1 MTQAE
6 MWEDFETGRGP
17 FFKLVRLVMT
27 VAGMVAL
34 FFFGSLALS
43 WPQQAVLGLLM
54 LLLCIWLSRVSD
66 SYLIT
71 LTLMM
76 LSMFATFRYGWWRV
90 SSIIAFFQDPGTR
103 WGPVDV
109 FFIVLLLG
117 AEAYAFGILYLGFL
131 QTVWPLR
138 RAPVAL
144 PDDPDDWPEVDLLI
158 PTYNEPLNVVRY
170 TALASLNI
178 DWPADKLHVYILD
191 DGNREEFRE
200 FAVEAGIGY
209 MTRGDNL
216 QAKAGNINNA
226 LKSLSSPY
234 VAIFDSDHV
243 PTRSFLQ
250 MTVGWFL
257 KDPNLGMLQ
266 TPHHFYSP
274 DPFERNLGQFRVIPN
289 EGELFYGIVQD
300 GNDFWNAAFF
310 CGSCA
315 VLRREALDEIG
326 GIAAETVTEDA
337 HTCLRMQT
345 RGWNTA
351 YINIPQAA
359 GLATERLSAHV
370 KQRIRWARG
379 MIQILRIENPLFAP
393 NLTLPQRLCYFNAMT
408 HFLYA
413 LPRLIFLTAPL
424 IYLIFGFTNVP
435 GYWIMILAYALP
447 HLTLS
452 SVTNSRIQGYHR
464 HSFWNEIYET
474 VLSPYILLPTLTAL
488 FNPKL
493 GKFNV
498 TSKGGLVT
506 RTFFDARIAQ
516 PFIVLLAFNALGLL
530 MVIPRFLHVPGL
542 GWLWD
547 GTHPGTIITNA
558 LWTFFNI
565 VILSVCIAVA
575 REARQTR
582 QHVRITFAAP
592 VRVQMADGRIV
603 PGQTIDVSSG
613 GLAMELLEG
622 MHAEHGQAMKV
633 IFPLRTGDAELPAQ
647 VVGLANGVLRLQF
660 EPLTISEEEMLTM
673 VLFSR
678 ADSWLGWGES
688 REVDQPL
695 KSLGR
700 IIRIAFRGLGM
711 AVSAM
716 VPRRNGKQ
724 GKKASVAAESL
735 TVLLA
740 LCLAGWGAANARAQ
754 TAGAPAQNA
763 PPGADGQTP
772 ATSASQAATPAGG
785 ASQTATPGSAD
796 ETAADATPQAGSFH
810 TETNLF
816 DLGTTGP
823 INLHGTDAYYT
834 LYFAIPQ
841 NQVVKQASMH
851 LYYHFSPSL
860 IPAMSHLKVI
870 LNGTTFATLPVP
882 QTASDGSVIESDVVV
897 PADLL
902 VRNNQLTFEFI
913 GHYAQTCEDS
923 TNSVLW
929 AHVDPNTRIAI
940 AGDLLPLTDDL
951 KHLPLPFFDSQLAKT
966 AAIPI
971 VFGAAPSLKGLEAA
985 GVVASWFGV
994 LGDYRSMRFPVSVGT
1009 LPTGNVVLIAENA
1022 SALPPGL
1029 NLASVESP
1037 LVAVRTNPVDPYGK
1051 VLVVTGGDSD
1061 QTLAAAQALATGY
1074 PGLQGA
1080 TVGITQ
1086 LTLPGKS
1093 NPDDAPRWR
1102 VADNRGRVPLWTG
1115 PAEAMQG
1122 DGGGPL
1128 IAYYKIPPDLFFE
1141 DTQQNVRLHLDYRYN
1156 SIPIGPISS
1165 MQVES
1170 NDAYLGSV
1178 PLAPGKEASRQT
1190 SVGMAIPVVN
1200 LRPFSNSMKFKLT
1213 FQLLKTGNCNSSIPG
1228 NQTGAI
1234 LRSSYIDLEGLPH
1247 WAAMPNLELF
1257 SNAGFP
1263 FTRYADLSETTIV
1276 LPEQPSQQEIET
1288 YLTMMG
1294 HFGAETGY
1302 PAIRVT
1308 VAGPDALHTGADSDF
1323 LVITTRQSN
1332 GAVGHLAAGM
1342 PVTFGDNSLKVQ
1354 DTRGF
1359 FAALHNAWWKIPSN
1373 EDLSSGVIGT
1383 TGVPDALIEEIESPY
1398 ASGRTVVLID
1408 VKNAATFDPMMKAF
1422 LEASQSSAV
1431 SGTVALLQGTRFESY
1446 RIGNNVYHV
1455 GVLPWWTAAG
1465 LWFRQNPGLIALAV
1479 LGIAFMFAIWIR
1491 SWLRLRARRRLQ
1503 MVESL

>member
-1 MTQAE
+1 MTQDE
-6 MWEDFETGRGP
+6 LWEGFETGRGP
-17 FFKLVRLVMT
+17 FFKLLRLVLI
-27 VAGMVAL
+27 AFGLVAL

-54 LLLCIWLSRVSD
+54 VLLCVWLSRVSD

-71 LTLMM
+71 LILMM

-90 SSIIAFFQDPGTR
+90 SSIFAFFQDPGTR

-144 PDDPDDWPEVDLLI
+144 PDDPDDWPEIDLLI
-158 PTYNEPLNVVRY
+158 PTYNEPLSVVRY

-178 DWPADKLHVYILD
+178 DWPAEKLHVYILD

-209 MTRGDNL
+209 MTRGDNS

-226 LKSLSSPY
+226 LKSLSAPY

-250 MTVGWFL
+250 MTIGWFL
-257 KDPNLGMLQ
+257 KDPNLAMLQ

-274 DPFERNLGQFRVIPN
+274 DPFERNLGQFRIIPN

-337 HTCLRMQT
+337 HTCLRLQIH
-345 RGWNTA
+345 GWNTA

-393 NLTLPQRLCYFNAMT
+393 NLSWPQRLCYFNAMT

-435 GYWIMILAYALP
+435 GYWIAILAYALP

-474 VLSPYILLPTLTAL
+474 VLSPYILLPTLLAL
-488 FNPKL
+488 FNPKA

-498 TSKGGLVT
+498 TAKGGLVT

-530 MVIPRFLHVPGL
+530 MVIPRFMHIPGL

-558 LWTFFNI
+558 LWTCFNI
-565 VILSVCIAVA
+565 VILSVCVAVA

-582 QHVRITFAAP
+582 QHVRINFAAP
-592 VRVQMADGRIV
+592 VRVEVADGRIV

-622 MHAEHGQAMKV
+622 MHANHGDALKV
-633 IFPLRTGDAELPAQ
+633 IFPLRTGDAELPAR
-647 VVGLANGVLRLQF
+647 VVGLANSVLRLQF
-660 EPLTISEEEMLTM
+660 DPLTVAEEEMLTM

-695 KSLGR
+695 KSLAR
-700 IIRIAFRGLGM
+700 IIRIAMRGLGM
-711 AVSAM
+711 SISAM
-716 VPRRNGKQ
+716 IPRRRNKQ
-724 GKKASVAAESL
+724 EKRQQMAAESL
-735 TVLLA
+735 VLLITLGLSA
-740 LCLAGWGAANARAQ
+740 FCAYARAQ
-754 TAGAPAQNA
+754 TSAPAPQSAQPVTTAPAQT
-763 PPGADGQTP
+763 PP
-772 ATSASQAATPAGG
+772 
-785 ASQTATPGSAD
+785 TATPQPPAPAAIDQKNASAPAS
-796 ETAADATPQAGSFH
+796 TAPPAAGTFS
-810 TETNLF
+810 TRTNLF
-816 DLGTTGP
+816 DLGTTNTV
-823 INLHGTDAYYT
+823 NLHGADAYDT

-860 IPAMSHLKVI
+860 IPAQSHLKVI

-882 QTASDGSVIESDVVV
+882 QTPNNGAVIESDVVV
-897 PADLL
+897 PPDLL
-902 VRNNQLTFEFI
+902 VRNNQLTFELI
-913 GHYAQTCEDS
+913 AHYTNTCEDP
-923 TNSVLW
+923 TNSALW
-929 AHVDPNTRIAI
+929 AHIDPNTSLALS
-940 AGDLLPLTDDL
+940 GVLLPLANDL
-951 KHLPLPFFDSQLAKT
+951 KLLPLPFFDSQLAQPPV
-966 AAIPI
+966 IPI
-971 VFGAAPSLKGLEAA
+971 VFGSAPSTKGLEAA
-985 GVVASWFGV
+985 GIVTSWFGM
-994 LGDYRSMRFPVSVGT
+994 LGDYRSVHFPVSTGN
-1009 LPTGNVVLIAENA
+1009 LPTGNVVLIAESAN
-1022 SALPPGL
+1022 ALPPGL
-1029 NLASVESP
+1029 NLDPPLSP
-1037 LVAVRTNPVDPYGK
+1037 TVAIRTNPVDPYGK
-1051 VLVVTGGDSD
+1051 VLIVTGNNAD
-1061 QTLAAAQALATGY
+1061 QTLVAAQALATGW
-1074 PGLQGA
+1074 PGLEGA
-1080 TVGITQ
+1080 TASVNQ
-1086 LTLPGKS
+1086 LNLPVKS
-1093 NPDDAPRWR
+1093 SPDDAPRWR
-1102 VADNRGRVPLWTG
+1102 VANDQGRVPLWTG
-1115 PAEAMQG
+1115 PAQALQG
-1122 DGGGPL
+1122 DGNEPL
-1128 IAYYKIPPDLFFE
+1128 IAYYKVPPDIFFR
-1141 DTQQNVRLHLDYRYN
+1141 DAQQNVKLHLDYRYN
-1156 SIPIGPISS
+1156 AVPIGPISS
-1165 MQVES
+1165 LQVES
-1170 NDAYLGSV
+1170 NDAYLGSI
-1178 PLAPGKEASRQT
+1178 PLFSGKEVSRQ
-1190 SVGMAIPVVN
+1190 SAVNIAIPVVN
-1200 LRPFSNSMKFKLT
+1200 LRPFSNSMRFRFT
-1213 FQLLKTGNCNSSIPG
+1213 FQALKGGSCNTTIPG
-1228 NQTGAI
+1228 SQMGAI
-1234 LRSSYIDLEGLPH
+1234 LRSSYIDIKGLPH
-1247 WAAMPNLELF
+1247 WASMPNLELF

-1263 FTRYADLSETTIV
+1263 FTRYADLSQTTVV
-1276 LPEQPSQQEIET
+1276 LPEEPSAKEIET

-1302 PAIRVT
+1302 PTLRVT
-1308 VAGPDALHTGADSDF
+1308 VAGPDALQSGADQDF
-1323 LVITTRQSN
+1323 VVIATGLNN
-1332 GAVGHLAAGM
+1332 GTVGRLAAGM
-1342 PVTFGDNSLKVQ
+1342 PVTFGDNSIKVQ

-1359 FAALHNAWWKIPSN
+1359 FAAIHNMWWRIP
-1373 EDLSSGVIGT
+1373 ETDQLSTGMIGT

-1398 ASGRTVVLID
+1398 SSGRTVVLIN
-1408 VKNAATFDPMMKAF
+1408 VKDEASYQPMLKAF

-1431 SGTVALLQGTRFESY
+1431 SGTVALLEGPRFESY

-1455 GVLPWWTAAG
+1455 GVLPWWTALQ
-1465 LWFRQNPGLIALAV
+1465 LWFMQVPWMVDLAV
-1479 LGIAFMFAIWIR
+1479 LAISFVFAIWIR
-1491 SWLRLRARRRLQ
+1491 SWLRSRARRRLQ
-1503 MVESL
+1503 VVESL

>member
-1 MTQAE
+1 MTQE
-6 MWEDFETGRGP
+6 EIWEGFETGRGP
-17 FFKLVRLVMT
+17 FFKLLRLVL
-27 VAGMVAL
+27 VAVGMVAL
-34 FFFGSLALS
+34 FFFGSLPLS

-54 LLLCIWLSRVSD
+54 LVLCIWLSRVSD

-90 SSIIAFFQDPGTR
+90 SSIIAFFQDPGTK
-103 WGPVDV
+103 WSPVDV
-109 FFIVLLLG
+109 FFILLLLG
-117 AEAYAFGILYLGFL
+117 AEAYAFAILYLGFL

-138 RAPVAL
+138 RAPVPL

-200 FAVEAGIGY
+200 FAMEAGIGY
-209 MTRGDNL
+209 ITRGNNIE
-216 QAKAGNINNA
+216 AKAGNINNA
-226 LKSLSSPY
+226 LQSLSAPY

-337 HTCLRMQT
+337 HTCLRLQT

-393 NLTLPQRLCYFNAMT
+393 NLTWPQRLCYFNAMT

-435 GYWIMILAYALP
+435 GYWIAILAYALP

-488 FNPKL
+488 FNPKR

-498 TSKGGLVT
+498 TSKGGLVA

-530 MVIPRFLHVPGL
+530 MAIPRFIQIPGL
-542 GWLWD
+542 GSLWD
-547 GTHPGTIITNA
+547 GTHPGTIVTNA

-582 QHVRITFAAP
+582 QHVRINFAAP
-592 VRVQMADGRIV
+592 VRVQMGAGRIV

-622 MHAEHGQAMKV
+622 MHATDGDSLKV
-633 IFPLRTGDAELPAQ
+633 IFPLRTGDAELPAT
-647 VVGLANGVLRLQF
+647 VVGLANGVLRMQF
-660 EPLTISEEEMLTM
+660 DPLTIAEEEMLTT

-678 ADSWLGWGES
+678 ADSWLGWGEA

-695 KSLGR
+695 RSLAR

-711 AVSAM
+711 AFSAI
-716 VPRRNGKQ
+716 VPRRSNTQ
-724 GKKASVAAESL
+724 AKKEPLVETL
-735 TVLLA
+735 LLLLA
-740 LCLAGWGAANARAQ
+740 LGLAGWGLSAKAQ
-754 TAGAPAQNA
+754 TTAAGTDNPQTTTT
-763 PPGADGQTP
+763 TP
-772 ATSASQAATPAGG
+772 AATSTTPAPISSDSG
-785 ASQTATPGSAD
+785 A
-796 ETAADATPQAGSFH
+796 AAGTFR

-816 DLGTTGP
+816 DLGTPNT
-823 INLHGTDAYYT
+823 INLRGTDSYDT
-834 LYFAIPQ
+834 IYFALPQ

-860 IPAMSHLKVI
+860 IPALSHLKVI

-882 QTASDGSVIESDVVV
+882 QTPSNGTAIEADVVI

-902 VRNNQLTFEFI
+902 VRNNQLTFELI
-913 GHYAQTCEDS
+913 GHYAQTCEDPTS
-923 TNSVLW
+923 SALW

-940 AGDLLPLTDDL
+940 AGELLPLADDL
-951 KHLPLPFFDSQLAKT
+951 KLLPLPFFDAQLAQ
-966 AAIPI
+966 PPVVPV

-985 GVVASWFGV
+985 GVVTSWFGV
-994 LGDYRSMRFPVSVGT
+994 LGDYRSIRFPVSVGK
-1009 LPTGNVVLIAENA
+1009 LPAGNVVLIAENA
-1022 SALPPGL
+1022 GALPPGL
-1029 NLASVESP
+1029 NLPSVEGP
-1037 LVAVRTNPVDPYGK
+1037 TVAMRTNPVDPYGK
-1051 VLVVTGGDSD
+1051 VLVVTGGDAD

-1080 TVGITQ
+1080 TAAVAVN
-1086 LTLPGKS
+1086 LPAKS
-1093 NPDDAPRWR
+1093 SPDDAPRWQ
-1102 VADNRGRVPLWTG
+1102 VADQAGRVPLWTG
-1115 PAEAMQG
+1115 PAEALQG
-1122 DGGGPL
+1122 DGNAPL
-1128 IAYYKIPPDLFFE
+1128 TAYYKIPPDLFFR
-1141 DTQQNVRLHLDYRYN
+1141 DLQQNVTLHLDYRYN

-1178 PLAPGKEASRQT
+1178 PLAPGKEASKQT
-1190 SVGMAIPVVN
+1190 SVNLAIPVVN
-1200 LRPFSNSMKFKLT
+1200 LRPFSNSMRFRLT
-1213 FQLLKTGNCNSSIPG
+1213 FQLLKGGACNNSIPG
-1228 NQTGAI
+1228 NQMGAI
-1234 LRSSYIDLEGLPH
+1234 LRSSYIDVHRLAH

-1263 FTRYADLSETTIV
+1263 FTRYADLSQTVVV
-1276 LPEQPSQQEIET
+1276 LPEQPSLQEIET

-1294 HFGAETGY
+1294 HFGAETGF
-1302 PAIRVT
+1302 PAVRVT
-1308 VAGPDALHTGADSDF
+1308 VDGPDALHSGADADF
-1323 LVITTRQSN
+1323 LVITTAQSN
-1332 GAVGHLAAGM
+1332 GAIGQLATGM

-1359 FAALHNAWWKIPSN
+1359 FEQFHNAWWKIPSS
-1373 EDLSSGVIGT
+1373 EDLTSGEVGT

-1408 VKNAATFDPMMKAF
+1408 MKSTANFDAMAKAF

-1431 SGTVALLQGTRFESY
+1431 SGTVALLEGTRFESY

-1455 GVLPWWTAAG
+1455 GFLPWWMAVG
-1465 LWFRQNPGLIALAV
+1465 LWFTQNPALIALGV
-1479 LGIAFMFAIWIR
+1479 LGIAFVFAIWIR
-1491 SWLRLRARRRLQ
+1491 SWLRLRARRRLRV
-1503 MVESL
+1503 VESF

>member
-1 MTQAE
+1 MTQE
-6 MWEDFETGRGP
+6 ELWEGFETGRGP
-17 FFKLVRLVMT
+17 FFRLLRFAMI
-27 VAGMVAL
+27 AFGIIAL

-54 LLLCIWLSRVSD
+54 VLLCVWLSRVSD

-90 SSIIAFFQDPGTR
+90 SSILAFFQDPGTR

-109 FFIVLLLG
+109 FFIVLLLV

-138 RAPVAL
+138 RAPVPL
-144 PDDPDDWPEVDLLI
+144 PDDPEDWPEVDLLI
-158 PTYNEPLNVVRY
+158 PTYNEPLSVVRY

-200 FAVEAGIGY
+200 FAIEAGIGY
-209 MTRGDNL
+209 MTRGDNI
-216 QAKAGNINNA
+216 QAKAGNINHA
-226 LKSLSSPY
+226 LKSLSAPY

-250 MTVGWFL
+250 MTIGWFL

-337 HTCLRMQT
+337 HTCLRMQI

-379 MIQILRIENPLFAP
+379 MIQILRLENPLFAP
-393 NLTLPQRLCYFNAMT
+393 NLTWPQRLCYFNAMT

-435 GYWIMILAYALP
+435 GYWIAILAYALP

-474 VLSPYILLPTLTAL
+474 VLSPYILLPTLMAL
-488 FNPKL
+488 FNPRL

-498 TSKGGLVT
+498 TAKGGMVT

-530 MVIPRFLHVPGL
+530 MVIPRFMHIPGL

-558 LWTFFNI
+558 LWTAFNI
-565 VILSVCIAVA
+565 VILSVCVAVA

-582 QHVRITFAAP
+582 QHVRINFAAP
-592 VRVQMADGRIV
+592 VRVLMGDGRIV

-622 MHAEHGQAMKV
+622 MFANPGDSLKV
-633 IFPLRTGDAELPAQ
+633 IFPLRTGDAELPAK
-647 VVGLANGVLRLQF
+647 VVGLANNVLRLQF
-660 EPLTISEEEMLTM
+660 DPLTVAEEEMLTM

-695 KSLGR
+695 RSLAR
-700 IIRIAFRGLGM
+700 IIRIAVRGLVM
-711 AVSAM
+711 AIAAM
-716 VPRRNGKQ
+716 IPRRNGKS
-724 GKKASVAAESL
+724 GKRTQVPAESL
-735 TVLLA
+735 LLLFALGLA
-740 LCLAGWGAANARAQ
+740 LFGARARAQ
-754 TAGAPAQNA
+754 ANPSAPTPQPPSPTANQRPPA
-763 PPGADGQTP
+763 
-772 ATSASQAATPAGG
+772 S
-785 ASQTATPGSAD
+785 ASQTALPPASSTADPGAP
-796 ETAADATPQAGSFH
+796 AAGTFKTQ
-810 TETNLF
+810 TNLF
-816 DLGTTGP
+816 DLGRTNT
-823 INLHGTDAYYT
+823 INLHGTDAYDT
-834 LYFAIPQ
+834 TYFAIPQ

-860 IPAMSHLKVI
+860 IPAQSHLKII

-882 QTASDGSVIESDVVV
+882 QTPNNGAAIQSDVVI
-897 PADLL
+897 PPDLL

-913 GHYAQTCEDS
+913 GHYAQSCEDP
-923 TNSVLW
+923 TNSALW
-929 AHVDPNTRIAI
+929 AHVDPNTTIAMS
-940 AGDLLPLTDDL
+940 GDLLPLANEL
-951 KHLPLPFFDSQLAKT
+951 KLLPLPFFDSQLAQPPV
-966 AAIPI
+966 IPI
-971 VFGAAPSLKGLEAA
+971 VFGSAPSLKGLQAA
-985 GVVASWFGV
+985 GVVSSWFGV
-994 LGDYRSMRFPVSVGT
+994 LGDYRSVRFPVSIGN
-1009 LPTGNVVLIAENA
+1009 LPPGNVVLIAENNN
-1022 SALPPGL
+1022 ALPPGL
-1029 NLASVESP
+1029 SLDPPLSP
-1037 LVAVRTNPVDPYGK
+1037 TIAIRTNPVDPYGK
-1051 VLVVTGGDSD
+1051 VLVIAGNDAD
-1061 QTLAAAQALATGY
+1061 QTLAAAQALATAW
-1074 PGLQGA
+1074 PGLDGA
-1080 TVGITQ
+1080 TAAVNQ
-1086 LTLPGKS
+1086 FALPARS
-1093 NPDDAPRWR
+1093 SPDDAPRWR
-1102 VADNRGRVPLWTG
+1102 VADDRGRVPLWTG
-1115 PAEAMQG
+1115 PAEALQG
-1122 DGGGPL
+1122 DGNAPL
-1128 IAYYKIPPDLFFE
+1128 TAYYKIPPDLFFQ
-1141 DTQQNVRLHLDYRYN
+1141 DAQQNVRLHLDYRYN

-1165 MQVES
+1165 LQVES
-1170 NDAYLGSV
+1170 NDAYLGSI
-1178 PLAPGKEASRQT
+1178 PLAPGKEASKQD
-1190 SVGMAIPVVN
+1190 SVNIAIPVVN
-1200 LRPFSNSMKFKLT
+1200 LRPFSNSMRFKLT
-1213 FQLLKTGNCNSSIPG
+1213 FQLLKGGNCNTTLPG
-1228 NQTGAI
+1228 NQMGAI
-1234 LRSSYIDLEGLPH
+1234 LRSSYIDLHGLPH
-1247 WAAMPNLELF
+1247 WASMPNLELF

-1263 FTRYADLSETTIV
+1263 FTRYADLSQTTVV
-1276 LPEQPSQQEIET
+1276 LPDQPSSQEIET

-1302 PAIRVT
+1302 PALRVT
-1308 VAGPDALHTGADSDF
+1308 IAGPEALQSGADQDF
-1323 LVITTRQSN
+1323 LVITTGQSN
-1332 GAVGHLAAGM
+1332 GAIGRLASGM
-1342 PVTFGDNSLKVQ
+1342 PVTFGENSLKVQ

-1359 FAALHNAWWKIPSN
+1359 FAAVHNMWWRIPAP
-1373 EDLSSGVIGT
+1373 DQLSSGLIGT

-1398 ASGRTVVLID
+1398 SSGRSVVLIN
-1408 VKNAATFDPMMKAF
+1408 VKAAANYPAMWKAF

-1431 SGTVALLQGTRFESY
+1431 SGTVALLEGPRFESY

-1455 GVLPWWTAAG
+1455 GVLPWWTALQ
-1465 LWFRQNPGLIALAV
+1465 LWFMQVPWMVDLVVLAISFV
-1479 LGIAFMFAIWIR
+1479 FAIWIR
-1491 SWLRLRARRRLQ
+1491 SWLRAKARRRLQ
-1503 MVESL
+1503 VVESL

>member
-1 MTQAE
+1 MTQAQL
-6 MWEDFETGRGP
+6 WEGFETGRGP
-17 FFKLVRLVMT
+17 FFKLLRLVMT
-27 VAGMVAL
+27 AVGLVAL

-43 WPQQAVLGLLM
+43 WPQQAVLGLLI
-54 LLLCIWLSRVSD
+54 LLLCVWLSRVSD

-90 SSIIAFFQDPGTR
+90 SSIIAFFQDPGTK
-103 WGPVDV
+103 WTPVDV
-109 FFIVLLLG
+109 FFIFLLLG
-117 AEAYAFGILYLGFL
+117 AEAYAFSILYLGFL

-144 PDDPDDWPEVDLLI
+144 PDDPEDWPEVDLLI

-200 FAVEAGIGY
+200 FASEAGIGY
-209 MTRGDNL
+209 MTRGDNV
-216 QAKAGNINNA
+216 QAKAGNINHALQSLNA
-226 LKSLSSPY
+226 PY

-250 MTVGWFL
+250 MTIGWFL
-257 KDPNLGMLQ
+257 RDPRLGMLQ

-337 HTCLRMQT
+337 HTCLRMQI

-393 NLTLPQRLCYFNAMT
+393 NLTLAQRLCYFNAMT

-488 FNPKL
+488 FNPRL

-498 TSKGGLVT
+498 TAKGGLVT

-516 PFIVLLAFNALGLL
+516 PFIVLLAFNLLGLL
-530 MVIPRFLHVPGL
+530 MVFPRFLHIPLL
-542 GWLWD
+542 GSLWD

-558 LWTFFNI
+558 LWTFFNV

-582 QHVRITFAAP
+582 QHVRINFAAP
-592 VRVQMADGRIV
+592 VRVQLSEGRIV

-622 MHAEHGQAMKV
+622 MHANLGEPVKV
-633 IFPLRTGDAELPAQ
+633 IFPLRTGDAELPAT
-647 VVGLANGVLRLQF
+647 VVGSGNEVLRLQF
-660 EPLTISEEEMLTM
+660 DPLTIAEEEMLTM

-695 KSLGR
+695 RSLGR

-711 AVSAM
+711 AVGSIL
-716 VPRRNGKQ
+716 PRRGTKGKELT
-724 GKKASVAAESL
+724 AESL
-735 TVLLA
+735 VLA
-740 LCLAGWGAANARAQ
+740 LALGLALVSAARAQ
-754 TAGAPAQNA
+754 T
-763 PPGADGQTP
+763 
-772 ATSASQAATPAGG
+772 SEAGG
-785 ASQTATPGSAD
+785 AVSGSPATES
-796 ETAADATPQAGSFH
+796 ETVAPASGSFR
-810 TETNLF
+810 TEQNLF
-816 DLGTTGP
+816 DMGVPGP
-823 INLHGTDAYYT
+823 INLRGADAYNT

-841 NQVVKQASMH
+841 NEVVRQATMH

-860 IPAMSHLKVI
+860 IPSLSHLKVI
-870 LNGTTFATLPVP
+870 LNGTVFATLPVP
-882 QTASDGSVIESDVVV
+882 QTPSNGAAIESDVVI

-913 GHYAQTCEDS
+913 GHYTQTCEDPL
-923 TNSVLW
+923 NSVLW

-940 AGDLLPLTDDL
+940 SGDMLALTNDL
-951 KHLPLPFFDSQLAKT
+951 RLLPLPFFDAQLT
-966 AAIPI
+966 RPPIIPI
-971 VFGAAPSLKGLEAA
+971 VFGAPPSLKGLETA
-985 GVVASWFGV
+985 GVVSSWFGM
-994 LGDYRSMRFPVSVGT
+994 LADYRSVRFPASVGK
-1009 LPTGNVVLIAENA
+1009 LPTGNVVLIAESPGA
-1022 SALPPGL
+1022 MPPGL
-1029 NLASVESP
+1029 SLPAVQAP
-1037 LVAVRTNPVDPYGK
+1037 TVAVRTNPVDPYGK
-1051 VLVVTGGDSD
+1051 VLIITGADAD
-1061 QTLAAAQALATGY
+1061 QALAAAQALATGW
-1074 PGLQGA
+1074 PGLQGGTA
-1080 TVGITQ
+1080 SITK
-1086 LTLPGKS
+1086 LNLPKS
-1093 NPDDAPRWR
+1093 SPDDAPRWQGPDS
-1102 VADNRGRVPLWTG
+1102 AGRVPLWTG
-1115 PAEAMQG
+1115 PAEALQG
-1122 DGGGPL
+1122 DGDSPL
-1128 IAYYKIPPDLFFE
+1128 TAYYKIPPDLYFR
-1141 DTQQNVRLHLDYRYN
+1141 DAQQNVKLHLDYRYN

-1165 MQVES
+1165 IQVES

-1178 PLAPGKEASRQT
+1178 PLIPGKEASKDT
-1190 SVGMAIPVVN
+1190 SVNIAIPVVN
-1200 LRPFSNSMKFKLT
+1200 LRPFSNSMQFRLT
-1213 FQLLKTGNCNSSIPG
+1213 FQQLRSGNCRDTVPVNLMA
-1228 NQTGAI
+1228 AI
-1234 LRSSYIDLEGLPH
+1234 LKSSYIDLHDLPH

-1263 FTRYADLSETTIV
+1263 FTRYADLSQTVAV
-1276 LPEQPSQQEIET
+1276 LPDPPSLQEIET
-1288 YLTMMG
+1288 FLLMMG

-1302 PAIRVT
+1302 PAIRIT
-1308 VAGPDALHTGADSDF
+1308 VAGPDALRAGADEDF
-1323 LVITTRQSN
+1323 LVITTGQSN
-1332 GAVGHLAAGM
+1332 GEMGKLAAGM
-1342 PVTFGDNSLKVQ
+1342 PVTFGENTLRVQ

-1359 FAALHNAWWKIPSN
+1359 FAALHHAWWKIPSN
-1373 EDLSSGVIGT
+1373 EELSSGVIGT

-1408 VKNAATFDPMMKAF
+1408 MKSAANFEPMAKAF
-1422 LEASQSSAV
+1422 LESSQSSAV
-1431 SGTVALLQGTRFESY
+1431 SGTVALLEGTRFESY

-1455 GVLPWWTAAG
+1455 GVLPWWTGLG
-1465 LWFRQNPGLIALAV
+1465 LWFSQNPALVDLGV
-1479 LGIAFMFAIWIR
+1479 LAIGFVFAIWIR
-1491 SWLRLRARRRLQ
+1491 GWLRGRARRRLQ
-1503 MVESL
+1503 LVEG

>member
-1 MTQAE
+1 MTQTE
-6 MWEDFETGRGP
+6 MWEGFETGQGP
-17 FFKLVRLVMT
+17 FFRLLRIVLVAV
-27 VAGMVAL
+27 GMVVL
-34 FFFGSLALS
+34 FFFGSLSLS
-43 WPQQAVLGLLM
+43 WPQQAVLGLLI

-90 SSIIAFFQDPGTR
+90 SSIIAFFQDPGTK

-109 FFIVLLLG
+109 FFILLLLG
-117 AEAYAFGILYLGFL
+117 AEAYAFAILYMGFL

-144 PDDPDDWPEVDLLI
+144 PDDPEDWPEVDLLI

-178 DWPADKLHVYILD
+178 DWPAEKLHVYILD

-209 MTRGDNL
+209 MTRGDNI
-216 QAKAGNINNA
+216 QAKAGNINHA
-226 LKSLSSPY
+226 LESLSSPY

-250 MTVGWFL
+250 MTIGWFL

-393 NLTLPQRLCYFNAMT
+393 NLTLAQRLCYFNAMT

-435 GYWIMILAYALP
+435 GYWIAILAYALP

-488 FNPKL
+488 FNPKA

-506 RTFFDARIAQ
+506 QTFFDARIAQ

-558 LWTFFNI
+558 LWTSFNI

-582 QHVRITFAAP
+582 QHVRINFAAP
-592 VRVQMADGRIV
+592 VRVHLADGRTV

-622 MHAEHGQAMKV
+622 MHANQGEALKV
-633 IFPLRTGDAELPAQ
+633 IFPLRTGDAELPAT
-647 VVGLANGVLRLQF
+647 VVGLANNVLRLQF
-660 EPLTISEEEMLTM
+660 DPLTVAEEEMLTM

-695 KSLGR
+695 RSLGR

-711 AVSAM
+711 AFSSM
-716 VPRRNGKQ
+716 RPHRNGQQNKR
-724 GKKASVAAESL
+724 KKAQLTAESL
-735 TVLLA
+735 ILLLA
-740 LCLAGWGAANARAQ
+740 LGLAGWGARARAQ
-754 TAGAPAQNA
+754 T
-763 PPGADGQTP
+763 
-772 ATSASQAATPAGG
+772 S
-785 ASQTATPGSAD
+785 
-796 ETAADATPQAGSFH
+796 DATPPAAAATAPAEATTPAATTTPAAGSLAGSFKS
-810 TETNLF
+810 EQNLF
-816 DLGTTGP
+816 DLGVPGP
-823 INLHGTDAYYT
+823 INLRGTDAYDT
-834 LYFAIPQ
+834 IYFAIPQ
-841 NQVVKQASMH
+841 NEVVKQASMH

-860 IPAMSHLKVI
+860 IPSQSHLKVM
-870 LNGTTFATLPVP
+870 LNGTVFATLPVP
-882 QTASDGSVIESDVVV
+882 ETASNGAVIESDVVV
-897 PADLL
+897 PPDLL
-902 VRNNQLTFEFI
+902 VRNNNLTFEFI
-913 GHYAQTCEDS
+913 GHYAQTCEDP
-923 TNSVLW
+923 TNSALW
-929 AHVDPNTRIAI
+929 AHVDLNTRIAI
-940 AGDLLPLTDDL
+940 AGDLLPLADDL
-951 KHLPLPFFDSQLAKT
+951 KQLPLPFFDAQLARPPVV
-966 AAIPI
+966 PI
-971 VFGAAPSLKGLEAA
+971 VFGTTPSLTGLEAA
-985 GVVASWFGV
+985 GVLSSWFGV
-994 LGDYRSMRFPVSVGT
+994 LGDYRAMRFPVSVGT
-1009 LPTGNVVLIAENA
+1009 LPTGNVVLIAEGPNA
-1022 SALPPGL
+1022 MPPGL
-1029 NLASVESP
+1029 NLPGVQSP
-1037 LVAVRTNPVDPYGK
+1037 TVAVRTNPVDPYGK
-1051 VLVVTGGDSD
+1051 VLIVTGADAD
-1061 QTLAAAQALATGY
+1061 QTLAAAQALATGW

-1080 TVGITQ
+1080 TSTITD
-1086 LTLPGKS
+1086 LHLPKS
-1093 NPDDAPRWR
+1093 NPDDAPRWQQP
-1102 VADNRGRVPLWTG
+1102 DGKIQLWNYSSS
-1115 PAEAMQG
+1115 ESLQG
-1122 DGGGPL
+1122 DGNEPMTT
-1128 IAYYKIPPDLFFE
+1128 YYHVPPDLFYG
-1141 DTQQNVRLHLDYRYN
+1141 DTQNVLLHLEYRYN
-1156 SIPIGPISS
+1156 AIPIGPISS

-1178 PLAPGKEASRQT
+1178 PLVPGKEASRET
-1190 SVGMAIPVVN
+1190 AVNLAIPVVN
-1200 LRPFSNSMKFKLT
+1200 LRPFSNSMRFRLT
-1213 FQLLKTGNCNSSIPG
+1213 FQLLKSGNCQATVPTNLVGS
-1228 NQTGAI
+1228 I
-1234 LRSSYIDLEGLPH
+1234 LRSSYIDLRGLPH

-1263 FTRYADLSETTIV
+1263 FTRYADLSQTTIV
-1276 LPEQPSQQEIET
+1276 LPDQPSLQEVET

-1308 VAGPDALHTGADSDF
+1308 VAGPDVLQAGANQDF
-1323 LVITTRQSN
+1323 LVITTGLSN
-1332 GAVGHLAAGM
+1332 GAVGKLAGGM

-1359 FAALHNAWWKIPSN
+1359 FSTFHNMWWKIPAT
-1373 EDLSSGVIGT
+1373 DQLSSGEIGT

-1398 ASGRTVVLID
+1398 ASGRTVVLVD
-1408 VKNAATFDPMMKAF
+1408 VKSGANTDPMLKAF
-1422 LEASQSSAV
+1422 LESSQSSAV
-1431 SGTVALLQGTRFESY
+1431 SGTVALLEGTRFESY
-1446 RIGNNVYHV
+1446 RIGNNLYHV
-1455 GVLPWWTAAG
+1455 GVLPWWTAVG
-1465 LWFRQNPGLIALAV
+1465 LWFMQVPWMVDLVVLAISFV
-1479 LGIAFMFAIWIR
+1479 FAIWIR
-1491 SWLRLRARRRLQ
+1491 GWLRAKARRRLLV
-1503 MVESL
+1503 VEG

>member
-6 MWEDFETGRGP
+6 IWEGFETGRGP
-17 FFKLVRLVMT
+17 FFRLLRLAMIAV
-27 VAGMVAL
+27 GIVAL
-34 FFFGSLALS
+34 FFFGSLSLS
-43 WPQQAVLGLLM
+43 WPQQAVLGLLI

-90 SSIIAFFQDPGTR
+90 STIIAFFQDPGTK

-109 FFIVLLLG
+109 FFILLLLG
-117 AEAYAFGILYLGFL
+117 AEAYAFSILYLGFL

-144 PDDPDDWPEVDLLI
+144 PDDPEDWPEIDLLI

-178 DWPADKLHVYILD
+178 DWPAEKLHVYILD

-209 MTRGDNL
+209 MTRGDNI
-216 QAKAGNINNA
+216 QAKAGNINHA
-226 LKSLSSPY
+226 LKSLNSPY

-435 GYWIMILAYALP
+435 GYWIAILAYALP

-530 MVIPRFLHVPGL
+530 MVIPRFLHIPGL

-558 LWTFFNI
+558 LWTSFNI

-582 QHVRITFAAP
+582 QHVRINFAAP
-592 VRVQMADGRIV
+592 VRVQLSEGRIV

-622 MHAEHGQAMKV
+622 MHANHGEALKV
-633 IFPLRTGDAELPAQ
+633 VFPLRTGDAELPAT

-660 EPLTISEEEMLTM
+660 DPLTVAEEEMLTM

-695 KSLGR
+695 RSLGR

-711 AVSAM
+711 AIASM
-716 VPRRNGKQ
+716 MPRRSKQ
-724 GKKASVAAESL
+724 GKHAQVSPAESL
-735 TVLLA
+735 ILLLA
-740 LCLAGWGAANARAQ
+740 LGLAGWGLTARAQ
-754 TAGAPAQNA
+754 TAAAAKTASVNA
-763 PPGADGQTP
+763 GQT
-772 ATSASQAATPAGG
+772 ASPG
-785 ASQTATPGSAD
+785 TA
-796 ETAADATPQAGSFH
+796 AGSFK
-810 TETNLF
+810 TEQNLF
-816 DLGTTGP
+816 DLGVTDP
-823 INLHGTDAYYT
+823 IKLKGTDAYNT
-834 LYFAIPQ
+834 VYFAIPQ
-841 NQVVKQASMH
+841 NEVVKQASMH

-860 IPAMSHLKVI
+860 IPSQSHLKVL
-870 LNGTTFATLPVP
+870 LNGTLFATLAVP
-882 QTASDGSVIESDVVV
+882 QTPSNGAVIESDVVI
-897 PADLL
+897 PPDLL

-913 GHYAQTCEDS
+913 GHYAETCEDPL
-923 TNSVLW
+923 NSALW
-929 AHVDPNTRIAI
+929 AHIDPNTRIAI
-940 AGDLLPLTDDL
+940 AGDLLPLANDL
-951 KHLPLPFFDSQLAKT
+951 KLLPLPFFDSQLARPPVV
-966 AAIPI
+966 PI
-971 VFGAAPSLKGLEAA
+971 VFGATPSLRGLEAA
-985 GVVASWFGV
+985 GVLTSWFGM
-994 LGDYRSMRFPVSVGT
+994 LGDYRGMRFPVSVGT
-1009 LPTGNVVLIAENA
+1009 FPTGNVVLIAENPGTM
-1022 SALPPGL
+1022 PPGL
-1029 NLASVESP
+1029 NLPGAEAP
-1037 LVAVRTNPVDPYGK
+1037 TVAVRANPVDPYGK
-1051 VLVVTGGDSD
+1051 VLIVTGADAD
-1061 QTLAAAQALATGY
+1061 QTLAAAQA
-1074 PGLQGA
+1074 
-1080 TVGITQ
+1080 
-1086 LTLPGKS
+1086 
-1093 NPDDAPRWR
+1093 
-1102 VADNRGRVPLWTG
+1102 
-1115 PAEAMQG
+1115 
-1122 DGGGPL
+1122 
-1128 IAYYKIPPDLFFE
+1128 
-1141 DTQQNVRLHLDYRYN
+1141 
-1156 SIPIGPISS
+1156 
-1165 MQVES
+1165 
-1170 NDAYLGSV
+1170 
-1178 PLAPGKEASRQT
+1178 
-1190 SVGMAIPVVN
+1190 
-1200 LRPFSNSMKFKLT
+1200 
-1213 FQLLKTGNCNSSIPG
+1213 
-1228 NQTGAI
+1228 
-1234 LRSSYIDLEGLPH
+1234 
-1247 WAAMPNLELF
+1247 
-1257 SNAGFP
+1257 
-1263 FTRYADLSETTIV
+1263 
-1276 LPEQPSQQEIET
+1276 
-1288 YLTMMG
+1288 
-1294 HFGAETGY
+1294 
-1302 PAIRVT
+1302 
-1308 VAGPDALHTGADSDF
+1308 
-1323 LVITTRQSN
+1323 
-1332 GAVGHLAAGM
+1332 
-1342 PVTFGDNSLKVQ
+1342 
-1354 DTRGF
+1354 
-1359 FAALHNAWWKIPSN
+1359 
-1373 EDLSSGVIGT
+1373 
-1383 TGVPDALIEEIESPY
+1383 
-1398 ASGRTVVLID
+1398 
-1408 VKNAATFDPMMKAF
+1408 
-1422 LEASQSSAV
+1422 
-1431 SGTVALLQGTRFESY
+1431 
-1446 RIGNNVYHV
+1446 
-1455 GVLPWWTAAG
+1455 
-1465 LWFRQNPGLIALAV
+1465 
-1479 LGIAFMFAIWIR
+1479 
-1491 SWLRLRARRRLQ
+1491 
-1503 MVESL
+1503 

>member
-1 MTQAE
+1 MTQE
-6 MWEDFETGRGP
+6 EIWEGFETGRGP
-17 FFKLVRLVMT
+17 FFKLLRVVLI
-27 VAGMVAL
+27 AFGIVAL

-54 LLLCIWLSRVSD
+54 VLLCVWLSRVSD

-90 SSIIAFFQDPGTR
+90 SSIFAFFQDPGTK

-144 PDDPDDWPEVDLLI
+144 PDDPEDWPEVDLLI
-158 PTYNEPLNVVRY
+158 PTYNEPLSVVRY

-200 FAVEAGIGY
+200 FAIEAGIGY
-209 MTRGDNL
+209 MTRGDNA

-337 HTCLRMQT
+337 HTCLRLQI

-359 GLATERLSAHV
+359 GLATERLSSHV

-393 NLTLPQRLCYFNAMT
+393 NLTWPQRLCYFNAMT

-435 GYWIMILAYALP
+435 GYWIAILAYALP

-474 VLSPYILLPTLTAL
+474 VLSPYILLPTLMAL
-488 FNPKL
+488 FNPKA

-498 TSKGGLVT
+498 TAKGGLVT

-530 MVIPRFLHVPGL
+530 MVIPRFMHVPGL

-558 LWTFFNI
+558 LWTTFNI
-565 VILSVCIAVA
+565 VILSVCVAVA

-582 QHVRITFAAP
+582 QHVRINFAAP
-592 VRVQMADGRIV
+592 VRVLMGDGRIV

-622 MHAEHGQAMKV
+622 MHSEHGDPLRV
-633 IFPLRTGDAELPAQ
+633 IFPLRTGDAELPAK
-647 VVGLANGVLRLQF
+647 VVGLANNVLRLQF
-660 EPLTISEEEMLTM
+660 DPLTVSEEEMLTT

-688 REVDQPL
+688 REVDRPL
-695 KSLGR
+695 RSLAR
-700 IIRIAFRGLGM
+700 IVRIAVRGLGM
-711 AVSAM
+711 SLAALI
-716 VPRRNGKQ
+716 PRRSEKQ
-724 GKKASVAAESL
+724 HKGTRVAAETL
-735 TVLLA
+735 VLLLA
-740 LCLAGWGAANARAQ
+740 FGLAGLCATAKAQ
-754 TAGAPAQNA
+754 T
-763 PPGADGQTP
+763 
-772 ATSASQAATPAGG
+772 S
-785 ASQTATPGSAD
+785 
-796 ETAADATPQAGSFH
+796 AADAQNPTPAAATQSEATPPAAGAFN
-810 TETNLF
+810 TQTNLF
-816 DLGTTGP
+816 DLGSTNTV
-823 INLHGTDAYYT
+823 NLKGTDAYDT
-834 LYFAIPQ
+834 IYFAIPQ

-851 LYYHFSPSL
+851 IYYHFSPSL
-860 IPAMSHLKVI
+860 IPAQSHLKVI

-882 QTASDGSVIESDVVV
+882 QTPNNGAVIQSDIVV
-897 PADLL
+897 PPDLL
-902 VRNNQLTFEFI
+902 VRNNQLTFDFI
-913 GHYAQTCEDS
+913 GHYTNSCEDP
-923 TNSVLW
+923 TNSALW
-929 AHVDPNTRIAI
+929 AHVDPNTTIAMS
-940 AGDLLPLTDDL
+940 GVLLPLANEL
-951 KHLPLPFFDSQLAKT
+951 KLLPLPFFDAQLAQPPV
-966 AAIPI
+966 IPI
-971 VFGAAPSLKGLEAA
+971 VFGSAPSLKGLEAA
-985 GVVASWFGV
+985 GVVTSWFGV
-994 LGDYRSMRFPVSVGT
+994 LGDYRSMHFPVSIGD
-1009 LPTGNVVLIAENA
+1009 LPTGNVVLIAENPN
-1022 SALPPGL
+1022 ALPPGL
-1029 NLASVESP
+1029 HLDPPLSSTLAI
-1037 LVAVRTNPVDPYGK
+1037 RTNPVDPYGK
-1051 VLVVTGGDSD
+1051 VLIVTGNNAD
-1061 QTLAAAQALATGY
+1061 QTLAAAQALATGW
-1074 PGLQGA
+1074 PGLQGTTA
-1080 TVGITQ
+1080 VIDQ
-1086 LTLPGKS
+1086 LNLPAKS
-1093 NPDDAPRWR
+1093 TPDDAPRWH
-1102 VADNRGRVPLWTG
+1102 VADDRGRVPLWTG
-1115 PAEAMQG
+1115 PAQTLQG
-1122 DGGGPL
+1122 DGNAPL
-1128 IAYYKIPPDLFFE
+1128 IAYYKIPPDLFFQ
-1141 DTQQNVRLHLDYRYN
+1141 DPQQNIRLHLDYRYN

-1165 MQVES
+1165 LQVES
-1170 NDAYLGSV
+1170 NDAYLGSI
-1178 PLAPGKEASRQT
+1178 PLPPGKEASRRD
-1190 SVGMAIPVVN
+1190 SVTMAIPIVN
-1200 LRPFSNSMKFKLT
+1200 LRPFSNSMRFKLT
-1213 FQLLKTGNCNSSIPG
+1213 FQLLKGGACGNSIPA
-1228 NQTGAI
+1228 NQIGAI
-1234 LRSSYIDLEGLPH
+1234 LRSSYIDLHGLPH

-1263 FTRYADLSETTIV
+1263 FTRYADLSLTTVV
-1276 LPEQPSQQEIET
+1276 LPDQPSPQEIET
-1288 YLTMMG
+1288 YLTMLG

-1302 PAIRVT
+1302 PALRVT
-1308 VAGPDALHTGADSDF
+1308 VAGPDALQSGADRDF
-1323 LVITTRQSN
+1323 LVITTGQ
-1332 GAVGHLAAGM
+1332 GTGTVGQLASGM

-1359 FAALHNAWWKIPSN
+1359 FSTFHNMWWRIPAP
-1373 EDLSSGVIGT
+1373 DQLSSGLIGT
-1383 TGVPDALIEEIESPY
+1383 TGVPDAMIEESESPY
-1398 ASGRTVVLID
+1398 SSGRTVVLID
-1408 VKNAATFDPMMKAF
+1408 MKSAANFPVMMKAF

-1431 SGTVALLQGTRFESY
+1431 SGTVALLEGPRFESY
-1446 RIGNNVYHV
+1446 RIGNDVYHV
-1455 GVLPWWTAAG
+1455 GELPSWTALQ
-1465 LWFRQNPGLIALAV
+1465 LWFMQVPWMVDLVVLAISFV
-1479 LGIAFMFAIWIR
+1479 FAIWIR
-1491 SWLRLRARRRLQ
+1491 SWLRARARRRLQ
-1503 MVESL
+1503 VVESL

>member
-1 MTQAE
+1 MTQSPI
-6 MWEDFETGRGP
+6 WEGFESGHGP
-17 FFKLVRLVMT
+17 FFRLLRIVLI
-27 VAGMVAL
+27 AFGIVAL
-34 FFFGSLALS
+34 FFFGSLSLS
-43 WPQQAVLGLLM
+43 WPQQAVLGLLI
-54 LLLCIWLSRVSD
+54 LLLCVWLSRVSD

-76 LSMFATFRYGWWRV
+76 LSMFATFRYAWWRV
-90 SSIIAFFQDPGTR
+90 SAIITFFQDPGTR

-109 FFIVLLLG
+109 FFILLLLG
-117 AEAYAFGILYLGFL
+117 AETYAFAILYMGFL

-209 MTRGDNL
+209 VTRGDNL

-226 LKSLSSPY
+226 LKSMSAPY

-250 MTVGWFL
+250 MTIGWFL

-379 MIQILRIENPLFAP
+379 MIQILRIDNPLFAP

-435 GYWIMILAYALP
+435 GYWIAILAYALP

-558 LWTFFNI
+558 LWTAFNI

-582 QHVRITFAAP
+582 QHVRISFAAP
-592 VRVQMADGRIV
+592 VRVHLADGRIV

-622 MHAEHGQAMKV
+622 MYANQGDSLKV
-633 IFPLRTGDAELPAQ
+633 IFPLRTGDAELPAT
-647 VVGLANGVLRLQF
+647 VVGLANGVLRMQF
-660 EPLTISEEEMLTM
+660 EPLTVPEEEMLTM

-695 KSLGR
+695 RSLGR
-700 IIRIAFRGLGM
+700 IIRIAYRGLGM
-711 AVSAM
+711 AFASAM
-716 VPRRNGKQ
+716 PRRNGRRKR
-724 GKKASVAAESL
+724 GTVPAESL
-735 TVLLA
+735 ILVLA
-740 LCLAGWGAANARAQ
+740 LGLLGWAATAKAQ
-754 TAGAPAQNA
+754 TEASEDTVAAAPANTSAAAPAPAQGPP
-763 PPGADGQTP
+763 PPG
-772 ATSASQAATPAGG
+772 
-785 ASQTATPGSAD
+785 
-796 ETAADATPQAGSFH
+796 SFR
-810 TETNLF
+810 TEENLF
-816 DLGTTGP
+816 DLGVPGP
-823 INLHGTDAYYT
+823 INLRGTDAYDT
-834 LYFAIPQ
+834 IYFAIPQ

-882 QTASDGSVIESDVVV
+882 QTPSNGAAIESDVVI
-897 PADLL
+897 PPDLL

-913 GHYAQTCEDS
+913 GHYAQTCEDPE
-923 TNSVLW
+923 NSVLW
-929 AHVDPNTRIAI
+929 AHVDTNTRIAI
-940 AGDLLPLTDDL
+940 SGDLLALTDDL
-951 KHLPLPFFDSQLAKT
+951 KLLPLPFFDAQLSRPPV
-966 AAIPI
+966 IPM
-971 VFGAAPSLKGLEAA
+971 VFGVAPSLTGLEAA
-985 GVVASWFGV
+985 GVISSWFGV

-1022 SALPPGL
+1022 NALPPGL
-1029 NLASVESP
+1029 NLPSAEAP
-1037 LVAVRTNPVDPYGK
+1037 TVAVRTNPVDPYGK
-1051 VLVVTGGDSD
+1051 VLIVTGADAD
-1061 QTLAAAQALATGY
+1061 QTLAAAQALATGW
-1074 PGLQGA
+1074 PGLQGPTA
-1080 TVGITQ
+1080 TITDLQ
-1086 LTLPGKS
+1086 LPAKS
-1093 NPDDAPRWR
+1093 IPDDAPRWR
-1102 VADNRGRVPLWTG
+1102 EPDSGGRVPLWTG
-1115 PAEAMQG
+1115 PAEALQG
-1122 DGGGPL
+1122 DGSAPMV
-1128 IAYYKIPPDLFFE
+1128 AYYKIPPDLFFR
-1141 DTQQNVRLHLDYRYN
+1141 DTQQNIKLHLDYRYN
-1156 SIPIGPISS
+1156 SVPIGPISS

-1178 PLAPGKEASRQT
+1178 PLIPGKEPSRQA
-1190 SVGMAIPVVN
+1190 SVNLAIPVVN
-1200 LRPFSNSMKFKLT
+1200 LRPFSNSMRFRLT
-1213 FQLLKTGNCNSSIPG
+1213 FQQLRSGNCNDTIPA
-1228 NQTGAI
+1228 NLVGAI
-1234 LRSSYIDLEGLPH
+1234 LRSSYIDLSGLPH

-1263 FTRYADLSETTIV
+1263 FTRYADLSETVVV
-1276 LPEQPSQQEIET
+1276 LPDQPSPQEIET

-1308 VAGPDALHTGADSDF
+1308 VAGPEALRAGAEEDF
-1323 LVITTRQSN
+1323 LVITTGQSN
-1332 GAVGHLAAGM
+1332 GAVGKLAAGM
-1342 PVTFGDNSLKVQ
+1342 PVTFAENSLRVQ

-1359 FAALHNAWWKIPSN
+1359 FATFHNMWWKIPTS
-1373 EDLSSGVIGT
+1373 DQLSSGEIGT
-1383 TGVPDALIEEIESPY
+1383 TGVPDALMEEIESPY

-1408 VKNAATFDPMMKAF
+1408 MKSAATFEPMMKAF
-1422 LEASQSSAV
+1422 MESSQSSAV

-1455 GVLPWWTAAG
+1455 GVLPWWTALG
-1465 LWFRQNPGLIALAV
+1465 LWFMQVPWMVDLVVLAISFV
-1479 LGIAFMFAIWIR
+1479 FAVWIR
-1491 SWLRLRARRRLQ
+1491 GWLRAKARRRLLV
-1503 MVESL
+1503 VEG

>member
-1 MTQAE
+1 MTQE
-6 MWEDFETGRGP
+6 ELWEDFETGRGP
-17 FFKLVRLVMT
+17 FFKLLQLVLIAFG
-27 VAGMVAL
+27 VVAL
-34 FFFGSLALS
+34 FFFGTLALS

-54 LLLCIWLSRVSD
+54 VLLCVWLSRVSD

-71 LTLMM
+71 LILMM

-90 SSIIAFFQDPGTR
+90 SSIFAFFQDPGTR

-144 PDDPDDWPEVDLLI
+144 PDDPEDWPEVDLLI
-158 PTYNEPLNVVRY
+158 PTYNEPLSVVRY

-178 DWPADKLHVYILD
+178 DWPADRLHVYILD

-200 FAVEAGIGY
+200 FAIEAGIGY
-209 MTRGDNL
+209 ITRGDNT

-226 LKSLSSPY
+226 LKSLSAPY

-250 MTVGWFL
+250 MTIGWFL

-337 HTCLRMQT
+337 HTCLRMQI

-379 MIQILRIENPLFAP
+379 MIQILRIDNPLFAP
-393 NLTLPQRLCYFNAMT
+393 NLSWPQRLCYFNAMT

-435 GYWIMILAYALP
+435 GYWIAILAYALP

-474 VLSPYILLPTLTAL
+474 VLSPYILLPTLMAL
-488 FNPKL
+488 FSPKA

-530 MVIPRFLHVPGL
+530 MVIPRFINIPGL

-558 LWTFFNI
+558 LWTCFNI
-565 VILSVCIAVA
+565 VILSVCVAVA

-582 QHVRITFAAP
+582 QHVRISFAAP
-592 VRVQMADGRIV
+592 VRVEVSGGRVV

-622 MHAEHGQAMKV
+622 MFANPGDPLKV
-633 IFPLRTGDAELPAQ
+633 IFPLRTGDAELPAR
-647 VVGLANGVLRLQF
+647 VIGLTNGVLRLQF
-660 EPLTISEEEMLTM
+660 DPLTVAEEEMLTM

-695 KSLGR
+695 RSLAR
-700 IIRIAFRGLGM
+700 IIRIAIRGLGM
-711 AVSAM
+711 SLAAM
-716 VPRRNGKQ
+716 LPRRSRKRSKGQ
-724 GKKASVAAESL
+724 QVAAESL
-735 TVLLA
+735 VLLLA
-740 LCLAGWGAANARAQ
+740 LALAGLCATARGQTSTGSSPGASSAAQ
-754 TAGAPAQNA
+754 SAPAAGSPQAAASATAPAEATTPSTAG
-763 PPGADGQTP
+763 TFS
-772 ATSASQAATPAGG
+772 T
-785 ASQTATPGSAD
+785 
-796 ETAADATPQAGSFH
+796 H
-810 TETNLF
+810 TNLF
-816 DLGTTGP
+816 DLGSTNT
-823 INLHGTDAYYT
+823 INLHGTDAYDT
-834 LYFAIPQ
+834 IYFAVPQ

-860 IPAMSHLKVI
+860 IPAQSHLKI
-870 LNGTTFATLPVP
+870 LLNGTTFATLPVP
-882 QTASDGSVIESDVVV
+882 QTPNNGAVMESDVVV

-902 VRNNQLTFEFI
+902 VRNNQLTFEMI
-913 GHYAQTCEDS
+913 AHYTNSCEDP
-923 TNSVLW
+923 TNSTLW
-929 AHVDPNTRIAI
+929 AHVDPNTTIAMS
-940 AGDLLPLTDDL
+940 GDLLPLADDL
-951 KHLPLPFFDSQLAKT
+951 KFLPLPFFDSQLAQQPV
-966 AAIPI
+966 IPI
-971 VFGAAPSLKGLEAA
+971 VFGSAPSTKGLQAA
-985 GVVASWFGV
+985 GVVTSWFGV
-994 LGDYRSMRFPVSVGT
+994 LGDYRSVRFPVSEGH

-1022 SALPPGL
+1022 EALPPGL
-1029 NLASVESP
+1029 KLDPPLSP
-1037 LVAVRTNPVDPYGK
+1037 TVAIRTNPVDPYGK
-1051 VLVVTGGDSD
+1051 VLIVTGNNAD
-1061 QTLAAAQALATGY
+1061 QALVAAQALATGW

-1080 TVGITQ
+1080 TAVVNQ
-1086 LTLPGKS
+1086 LNLPAKS
-1093 NPDDAPRWR
+1093 APDDAPRWR
-1102 VADNRGRVPLWTG
+1102 VADVRGRVPLWTG
-1115 PAEAMQG
+1115 PAQALQG
-1122 DGGGPL
+1122 DGNEPL
-1128 IAYYKIPPDLFFE
+1128 IAYYKIPPDLFFR
-1141 DTQQNVRLHLDYRYN
+1141 DAQQNVRLHLDYRYN

-1165 MQVES
+1165 LQVES
-1170 NDAYLGSV
+1170 NDAYLGSI
-1178 PLAPGKEASRQT
+1178 PLFPGKEVSKQS
-1190 SVGMAIPVVN
+1190 SVSMAVPVVN
-1200 LRPFSNSMKFKLT
+1200 LRPFSNSMRFRFT
-1213 FQLLKTGNCNSSIPG
+1213 FQLLKGGNCNTTIPG
-1228 NQTGAI
+1228 NQIGAI
-1234 LRSSYIDLEGLPH
+1234 LRSSYIDLQGLPH

-1263 FTRYADLSETTIV
+1263 FTRYADLSQTTVI
-1276 LPEQPSQQEIET
+1276 LPEEPSQQEIET

-1302 PAIRVT
+1302 PTLRVT
-1308 VAGPDALHTGADSDF
+1308 VAGPDALQSGTDQDF
-1323 LVITTRQSN
+1323 LVITTGQSN
-1332 GAVGHLAAGM
+1332 GSVGRLASGM
-1342 PVTFGDNSLKVQ
+1342 PVTFGEDNLKVQ

-1359 FAALHNAWWKIPSN
+1359 FAAVHNMWWRIPES
-1373 EDLSSGVIGT
+1373 DQLSSGLIGT
-1383 TGVPDALIEEIESPY
+1383 SGVPDALIEETESPY
-1398 ASGRTVVLID
+1398 SSGRTVVLID
-1408 VKNAATFDPMMKAF
+1408 VRSAAGYPAMMKAF

-1431 SGTVALLQGTRFESY
+1431 SGTVALLEGPRFESY
-1446 RIGNNVYHV
+1446 RIGNNLYHV
-1455 GVLPWWTAAG
+1455 GVLPWWTG
-1465 LWFRQNPGLIALAV
+1465 LQLWFMQVPWMVDLAV
-1479 LGIAFMFAIWIR
+1479 LGISFVFAIWIR
-1491 SWLRLRARRRLQ
+1491 SWLRARARRRLQ
-1503 MVESL
+1503 VMETI